1 MLVKDKYK
9 KVRYIGVGKGVVM
22 AKYKRIRGDGLF
34 DVLKGLFTGGVKL
47 IGNLFRSSGAKQL
60 AQKAISSGS
69 QLAKNALKEGAQA
82 LVKDVASDPMK
93 YVNKATELVDKL
105 KSSENP
111 QDVAQEEAKKF
122 SKQILNIAK
131 EKVVQPT
138 IDQYRDEFEGV
149 KDKLKSQINPLR
161 GASDARETIQA
172 KQDEIQNSIGN
183 LIAGMGLHK
192 KKQVKKQ
199 SGKGKKVEA
208 QNKERGS
215 NSKIMNKL
223 RGAGLVPL

>member
-22 AKYKRIRGDGLF
+22 AKYKRMRGDGLF

-47 IGNLFRSSGAKQL
+47 LGNLFRSSGAKQL

-122 SKQILNIAK
+122 SKKILNIAK

-149 KDKLKSQINPLR
+149 KDKLKSQTKE
-161 GASDARETIQA
+161 AIQN
-172 KQDEIQNSIGN
+172 KQEEIQNSIGN
-183 LIAGMGLHK
+183 LIAGMGLKKNK
-192 KKQVKKQ
+192 KK
-199 SGKGKKVEA
+199 SGKGSSNSVRETTH
-208 QNKERGS
+208 
-215 NSKIMNKL
+215 NSKIMHKL